1 MLLKFA
7 SLIAFDKFER
17 FVLKKHR
24 ASLIAFDKF
33 ERFVLRK
40 TPRAS
45 LIAFDKFGR
54 FVLKKHRAS
63 LIAFDKLERF
73 VVTTQ
78 VVIER
83 QCTAR
88 CLQRVAPRISEVCTH

>member
-33 ERFVLRK
+33 ERFV
-40 TPRAS
+40 
-45 LIAFDKFGR
+45 
-54 FVLKKHRAS
+54 
-63 LIAFDKLERF
+63 
-73 VVTTQ
+73 VTTQ
-78 VVIER
+78 VVIEMLCMAFSPPR
-83 QCTAR
+83 SAAR
-88 CLQRVAPRISEVCTH
+88 PPLTQKPLRRFCYPVNFQ

>member
-33 ERFVLRK
+33 ERFVLK
-40 TPRAS
+40 KNTARAS
-45 LIAFDKFGR
+45 LHSINSRD
-54 FVLKKHRAS
+54 S
-63 LIAFDKLERF
+63 W
-73 VVTTQ
+73 
-78 VVIER
+78 
-83 QCTAR
+83 
-88 CLQRVAPRISEVCTH
+88 

>member
-45 LIAFDKFGR
+45 LIAFDKF
-54 FVLKKHRAS
+54 
-63 LIAFDKLERF
+63 ERF

-83 QCTAR
+83 QRAVH
-88 CLQRVAPRISEVCTH
+88 CLSMKIHLSSYPNC